1 MVKNA
6 ERSDM
11 PAKRTKQSTKA
22 TAKGSEKAKKPSGGG
37 HFHIDFKNDAQ
48 SLAWAAFKQHDV
60 LFLIGP
66 AGCGKSFLACAFAI
80 EQILSKERKRI
91 ILTRPI
97 VESGESLGFLPG
109 EFEEKVEPYMMPM
122 YDCIDKLVGREGM
135 WRERVDYAIEVAPI
149 AYMRGR
155 TFDDAVCIFDE
166 AQNASLLQ
174 LKLFLTRFGENSKII
189 ITGDP
194 SQSDIAGKVALVE
207 VMQKLRGTEGIGVVE
222 FKANSIVRHHLVG
235 KIIEK
240 LEA

>member
-1 MVKNA
+1 MASK
-6 ERSDM
+6 
-11 PAKRTKQSTKA
+11 KTKA
-22 TAKGSEKAKKPSGGG
+22 NAKAAATRAAKPHGGG
-37 HFHIDFKNDAQ
+37 GNFHIEFKNEAQ

-80 EQILSKERKRI
+80 EQILSKERERI
-91 ILTRPI
+91 VLTRPI

-109 EFEEKVEPYMMPM
+109 EFEEKVHPYMLPM
-122 YDCIDKLVGREGM
+122 YDCIDKLVGRNPESG
-135 WRERVDYAIEVAPI
+135 WRQRVDQSLEVAPI

-166 AQNASLLQ
+166 AQNASMLQ

-207 VMQKLRGTEGIGVVE
+207 VMQRLRGTDGIGVVE
-222 FKANSIVRHHLVG
+222 FKANSIVRHQLVG

-240 LEA
+240 LEG

>member
-1 MVKNA
+1 ML

-11 PAKRTKQSTKA
+11 PSIKTKA
-22 TAKGSEKAKKPSGGG
+22 KTKTKITKPSSGGS
-37 HFHIDFKNDAQ
+37 FHIGFKNEAQ
-48 SLAWAAFKQHDV
+48 SLAWTAFKQHDV
-60 LFLIGP
+60 LFLVGP

-80 EQILSKERKRI
+80 EQILAKERKRI

-122 YDCIDKLVGREGM
+122 YDCIDKLVGREGP
-135 WRERVDYAIEVAPI
+135 WRERVDYSLEVAPI

-155 TFDDAVCIFDE
+155 TFDDAICIFDE
-166 AQNASLLQ
+166 AQNASTLQ

-194 SQSDIAGKVALVE
+194 SQSDLAGRVALVE
-207 VMQKLRGTEGIGVVE
+207 VMQRLRGVPGIGFVE
-222 FKANSIVRHHLVG
+222 FKANSIVRHPLVG

-240 LEA
+240 LES